1 MCCHFSF
8 INNPSVKAK
17 EIPNSEALLSKLDGV
32 KYLCIINVKTS
43 AVFKVSILYNALQI
57 NNRRLMKNPWISN
70 AILISIK
77 KRHKLFKPHFLSK
90 NPDKIRYYKSYNNK
104 LNKIKEAAKTNYYRA
119 QFERNKGNLKT
130 TWKLI
135 GTIVNLTFLLI

>member
-1 MCCHFSF
+1 
-8 INNPSVKAK
+8 
-17 EIPNSEALLSKLDGV
+17 
-32 KYLCIINVKTS
+32 
-43 AVFKVSILYNALQI
+43 
-57 NNRRLMKNPWISN
+57 MKNPWISN

-77 KRHKLFKPHFLSK
+77 KRHKLFKSHFLSK
-90 NPDKIRYYKSYNNK
+90 NPDKIIYYKSYNNK

-135 GTIVNLTFLLI
+135 GTIVNRKVSHFPPDIKKLVIEQKSYIQI